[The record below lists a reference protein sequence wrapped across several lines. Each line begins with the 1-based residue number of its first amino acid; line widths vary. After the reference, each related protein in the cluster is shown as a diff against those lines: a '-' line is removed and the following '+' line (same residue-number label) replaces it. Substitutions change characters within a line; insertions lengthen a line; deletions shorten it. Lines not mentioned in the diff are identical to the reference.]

1 MFHLIARKT
10 LLKQLVFLLMICCL
24 PGNLWAQS
32 SDKLNW
38 SITPYIWASN
48 TKVDLTLDDAGIGEG
63 EISFKDLLDV
73 LDTAGMIHIEA
84 GKGSWSMFGDL
95 TYLQTSDTTER
106 ELLSVDTK
114 SKQTFIDTAVAYWP
128 GGVGSQLN
136 FFAGL
141 RYSGFSDRYRFKLGE
156 VQLPERRSSSDYYD
170 ALLGVRYRFDLAERW
185 SLITRGDGSFGDSK
199 GTWLVQA
206 NFAYTVGKRRQ
217 NRILFGYQ
225 YKQAEFKDGDL
236 VSKFTYHGPM
246 AGFNFRF

>member
-1 MFHLIARKT
+1 MFHAITRNILFKNLFYLLI
-10 LLKQLVFLLMICCL
+10 FCFWS
-24 PGNLWAQS
+24 GNLWAQG

-38 SITPYIWASN
+38 SITPYIWASS
-48 TKVDLTLDDAGIGEG
+48 TKVDLTFRDSGIGEG
-63 EISFKDLLDV
+63 NISFKDLLDV

-95 TYLQTSDTTER
+95 TYLKTSDTTER
-106 ELLSVDTK
+106 EVLTVDTK
-114 SKQTFIDTAVAYWP
+114 SKQTFIDTAVVYWP
-128 GGVGSQLN
+128 GGVGSQLS
-136 FFAGL
+136 FYGGL
-141 RYSGFSDRYRFKLGE
+141 RYSGFSDRYRFSLGE
-156 VQLPERRSSSDYYD
+156 EPVGEQHNSNNYYD

-199 GTWLVQA
+199 GTWLLQA
-206 NFAYTVGKRRQ
+206 NFAYTVGKRQQ

>member
-1 MFHLIARKT
+1 MLHGIGKIN
-10 LLKQLVFLLMICCL
+10 LLKRLVCLFMICFL
-24 PGNLWAQS
+24 PGNLWAQT
-32 SDKLNW
+32 SDKINW
-38 SITPYIWASN
+38 SITPYIWAST
-48 TKVDLTLDDAGIGEG
+48 TKVDLTFRDTGIGEG

-84 GKGSWSMFGDL
+84 GKGNWSMFGDL
-95 TYLQTSDTTER
+95 TYLKTSDTTER
-106 ELLSVDTK
+106 ELLTVDTK
-114 SKQTFIDTAVAYWP
+114 SEQSFIDAAVAYWP

-141 RYSGFSDRYRFKLGE
+141 RYSGFSDRYRFSLGE
-156 VQLPERRSSSDYYD
+156 IQVAEQTSSSDYTD

-199 GTWLVQA
+199 GTWLLQA
-206 NFAYTVGKRRQ
+206 NFAYTVGKRQQ

>member
-1 MFHLIARKT
+1 MFHQITRNILFKNLFYLLI
-10 LLKQLVFLLMICCL
+10 FCFMS
-24 PGNLWAQS
+24 GNLWAQS

-38 SITPYIWASN
+38 SITPYIWASS
-48 TKVDLTLDDAGIGEG
+48 TKVDLTLRDSGIGEG
-63 EISFKDLLDV
+63 NISFKDLLDV

-95 TYLQTSDTTER
+95 TYLKTSDTTER
-106 ELLSVDTK
+106 ELLTIDTK
-114 SKQTFIDTAVAYWP
+114 SKQTFIDTAVVYWP
-128 GGVGSQLN
+128 GGVGSQLS
-136 FFAGL
+136 FYGGL
-141 RYSGFSDRYRFKLGE
+141 RYSGFSDRYRFSLGE
-156 VQLPERRSSSDYYD
+156 EPVAEQRSSANYYD

-199 GTWLVQA
+199 GTWLLQA
-206 NFAYTVGKRRQ
+206 NFAYTVGKRQQ

-236 VSKFTYHGPM
+236 ISKYTNHGPM

>member
-1 MFHLIARKT
+1 MRHAIARKT
-10 LLKQLVFLLMICCL
+10 LLKQLVYLLMMCCL
-24 PGNLWAQS
+24 PGSLWAQT

-48 TKVDLTLDDAGIGEG
+48 TKVDLTLGDTGIGEG

-84 GKGSWSMFGDL
+84 GKGNWSMFGDL
-95 TYLQTSDTTER
+95 TYLKTSDTTER
-106 ELLSVDTK
+106 ELLTVDTK
-114 SKQTFIDTAVAYWP
+114 SEQTFIDTAVVYWP

-156 VQLPERRSSSDYYD
+156 VQLPERRSSSNYYD
-170 ALLGVRYRFDLAERW
+170 ALLCVRYRFDLAERW

-199 GTWLVQA
+199 GTWLLQA
-206 NFAYTVGKRRQ
+206 NFAYTVGKRQQ

>member
-1 MFHLIARKT
+1 MFHTITTKT
-10 LLKQLVFLLMICCL
+10 LVKHLLYIFIFCVL
-24 PGNLWAQS
+24 PVNSWAQNG
-32 SDKLNW
+32 DRIGW

-48 TKVDLTLDDAGIGEG
+48 TKVDLTFRDTGIGEG
-63 EISFKDLLDV
+63 NISFKDLLDV

-95 TYLQTSDTTER
+95 TYLKTSDTTER
-106 ELLSVDTK
+106 EVLTVDTK
-114 SKQTFIDTAVAYWP
+114 SKQTFIDTAVVYWP
-128 GGVGSQLN
+128 GGVGSQLS
-136 FFAGL
+136 FYGGL
-141 RYSGFSDRYRFKLGE
+141 RYSGFSDRYRFSLGE
-156 VQLPERRSSSDYYD
+156 EPVGEQHNSNNYYD

-199 GTWLVQA
+199 GTWLLQA
-206 NFAYTVGKRRQ
+206 NFAYTVGKRQQ

>member
-1 MFHLIARKT
+1 
-10 LLKQLVFLLMICCL
+10 
-24 PGNLWAQS
+24 LWAQS

-156 VQLPERRSSSDYYD
+156 VQLPEQRSSSNYYD
-170 ALLGVRYRFDLAERW
+170 ALLGVRYRFDLTERW